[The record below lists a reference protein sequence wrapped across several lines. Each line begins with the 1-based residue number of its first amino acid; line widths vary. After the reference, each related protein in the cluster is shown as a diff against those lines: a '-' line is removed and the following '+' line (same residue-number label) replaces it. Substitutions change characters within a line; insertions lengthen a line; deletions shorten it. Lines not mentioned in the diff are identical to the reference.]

1 LAPRD
6 VHIAIFVGAPSNV
19 VELQFA
25 PVSEN
30 SSKHIDIKFSLSLSQ
45 KKKLLI
51 KK

>member
-6 VHIAIFVGAPSNV
+6 VHIAIFEGAPSNV
-19 VELQFA
+19 IELQFA

-30 SSKHIDIKFSLSLSQ
+30 SSKHFDSKFALSLPQ
-45 KKKLLI
+45 KLLI